1 MNPKTRYA
9 NELLSG
15 KQNRTQLVLEAAERV
30 FTDKGIENATMQD
43 IANKA
48 NIGVATVFRFFPK
61 KEKLI
66 VAVATRK
73 LETVLHHFQLVAAMP
88 LTCLQKL
95 DQLFDHFISLLDQKD
110 NSNVKLL
117 ENFES
122 YAAHSTKP
130 LDGIESFNAVHLE
143 ISSVFATIIE
153 QGIQD
158 GSIRSDLPIQKTLS
172 TIVNTFGIFAR
183 KLSLLKNILVVEPDL
198 VPEEQLAIL
207 KHILM
212 SYLKG

>member
-15 KQNRTQLVLEAAERV
+15 KHNRTQLVLEAAEHV
-30 FTDKGIENATMQD
+30 FTNKGIENATMQD

-48 NIGVATVFRFFPK
+48 NLGVATVFRFFPK

-73 LETVLHHFQLVAAMP
+73 LETVLQNFQAVAALP

-95 DQLFDHFISLLDQKD
+95 DLLFDHFISLLEQKD

-130 LDGIESFNAVHLE
+130 LEDIESFNAVHRE
-143 ISSVFATIIE
+143 ISGVFATIIE

-158 GSIRSDLPIQKTLS
+158 GTIRSDLPIQKTLT

-198 VPEEQLAIL
+198 APEEQLAIL